1 MSASLQQGHPSR
13 AAGITLIVATLLSWA
28 AVPLFLRVFREW
40 GLDAF
45 SSNGWR
51 YGISAAFW
59 LPFLYVTWR
68 RGRLPASLL
77 AAAIVPFLFNA
88 VGQTFFAWVFYI
100 LDPGFG
106 TFIFRVQI
114 VFVTI
119 GAWLLF
125 PAERGTLRSPRYWI
139 GVAGVVLGSVGLV
152 VFSGQAP
159 RGATAVGIAVAL
171 ASGALF
177 AGYGLAVRYYVS
189 QYHPV
194 TAFGVICQYTAGG
207 VLAVMF
213 AMQALQPAAF
223 GKVDAALPL
232 SFDLWQWFM
241 LVASA
246 FIGIAISHVLYYAA
260 LTRLGVAV
268 SVGII
273 QLQPVLTATTSSLIG
288 WDRLNA
294 AQWASGL
301 VGVVGAI
308 VMLTARRR
316 PETGPAELA
325 APLDVG
331 EESEIAVHREPSS
344 TSPPATPPPPR

>member
-1 MSASLQQGHPSR
+1 VPGVSLGRRLAFAPMSAPLQPGHPSR

-51 YGISAAFW
+51 YGVSAAFW
-59 LPFLYVTWR
+59 LPFLFITWR

-139 GVAGVVLGSVGLV
+139 GVAGVVLGSIGLV

-213 AMQALQPAAF
+213 ARSQVYF
-223 GKVDAALPL
+223 R
-232 SFDLWQWFM
+232 
-241 LVASA
+241 ASA
-246 FIGIAISHVLYYAA
+246 LAASHG
-260 LTRLGVAV
+260 LGADAP
-268 SVGII
+268 G
-273 QLQPVLTATTSSLIG
+273 
-288 WDRLNA
+288 NA
-294 AQWASGL
+294 ARSVRA
-301 VGVVGAI
+301 
-308 VMLTARRR
+308 ARRLC
-316 PETGPAELA
+316 P
-325 APLDVG
+325 
-331 EESEIAVHREPSS
+331 EPSS
-344 TSPPATPPPPR
+344 DTATMPGLGFLHQSVTLSPRRARWPNRGSTCSRWTRQGHDTRGAEGGG